1 MKIFKSLIKRFLVS
15 SLIYLLGITG
25 WILFKSGHETN
36 VVSLFLIGVVYIYAC
51 FINAIFTPII
61 YFIEKKSILIS
72 LFLFLIIT
80 WFLSTLIKN
89 ENDFTNYENWQHF
102 NHQTIILPKL
112 DYFIGSKFIEIRY
125 TTPLIL
131 INLIIGILRI
141 TYLKFRK
148 KNIA

>member
-1 MKIFKSLIKRFLVS
+1 MKIFKALIKRFLVS
-15 SLIYLLGITG
+15 SLIYLLGITV
-25 WILFKSGHETN
+25 WILFKSKIETN
-36 VVSLFLIGVVYIYAC
+36 VVSLFLIGLVYIYAC
-51 FINAIFTPII
+51 LINAIFTPLI
-61 YFIEKKSILIS
+61 YLIEKKSILIS
-72 LFLFLIIT
+72 LFLFLIIA
-80 WFLSTLIKN
+80 WFLSILIKN

-131 INLIIGILRI
+131 TNFIVGFVRI